1 MATLNMF
8 LFHCVS
14 KYLGKNHFDHWQLTN
29 SKLGTV
35 VPSVGPRTLNKCGVW
50 TKYLVST
57 KRSGLIMQHI
67 ICIGPKQQPP

>member
-1 MATLNMF
+1 MF
-8 LFHCVS
+8 SLHCVS
-14 KYLGKNHFDHWQLTN
+14 KYSEKNHFDHWQLTN

-57 KRSGLIMQHI
+57 EKWANHATHNLYWT
-67 ICIGPKQQPP
+67 